1 MLPGNKRVCAPQLA
15 TTPTV
20 DLAQLS
26 LVYCSGRGVVK
37 TFHPKRHV
45 VQRETRSGAGLEGK
59 CHKFNESGLLQQ
71 GCRRGHSEAPLC
83 IVTHCE
89 TITSDIR

>member
-26 LVYCSGRGVVK
+26 LVYRSGRGLSRHSILSGMLCREKRIRARAWKVSATNSTNLVSCNRAVGVV
-37 TFHPKRHV
+37 TPRLHYVSLRSVKR
-45 VQRETRSGAGLEGK
+45 
-59 CHKFNESGLLQQ
+59 LL
-71 GCRRGHSEAPLC
+71 R
-83 IVTHCE
+83 I
-89 TITSDIR
+89 